1 MWLGSHRATRRTLT
15 RMNMQNKAPLQYSP
29 AGQIIKKFLH
39 TKIGAFIGFH
49 LGVSGFNRIQTQI
62 SRFQRF
68 YTEGEKLGKKEFV
81 QRATRDDG
89 LSFVGVYKLP
99 RLAVSYNSRVD
110 AGAALTASL
119 ISGSTL
125 GGISSPAAPKFIA
138 VSPTTLT
145 PAKGD
150 TTLSGELS
158 TNGFTR
164 AAATAGGYVAPAS
177 LDGAAS
183 FTQSKTFTA
192 TGAQTVASTALFD
205 AASTGNMFV
214 EGNLAS
220 SATLAINDTL
230 AITWTVNH

>member
-1 MWLGSHRATRRTLT
+1 
-15 RMNMQNKAPLQYSP
+15 MNLNTSTPTQYSP
-29 AGQIIKKFLH
+29 FGRIAKRFLH
-39 TKIGAFIGFH
+39 TKLGAFIGFT
-49 LGVSGFNRIQTQI
+49 LGLSGFNRIDATI
-62 SRFQRF
+62 
-68 YTEGEKLGKKEFV
+68 T
-81 QRATRDDG
+81 RANGTVER
-89 LSFVGVYKLP
+89 LKSF
-99 RLAVSYNSRVD
+99 NSRVD

-119 ISGSTL
+119 ISGTTL
-125 GGISSPAAPKFIA
+125 GGISSPSAAKYIA

-164 AAATAGGYVAPAS
+164 ALATAGTYTAPAS

-183 FTQSKTFTA
+183 YVLTKTFTA
-192 TGAQTVASTALFD
+192 TGAQTVASAAIFD
-205 AASTGNMFV
+205 AVSTGNMFV

-230 AITWTVNH
+230 QISWTINL

>member
-1 MWLGSHRATRRTLT
+1 
-15 RMNMQNKAPLQYSP
+15 MQTKAPLQYSP
-29 AGQIIKKFLH
+29 IGRTIKKFLH

-49 LGVSGFNRIQTQI
+49 LGISGFNRIQTQVA
-62 SRFQRF
+62 RFKR
-68 YTEGEKLGKKEFV
+68 YHVEGEKLGNREFI
-81 QRATRDDG
+81 QHITRDDG
-89 LSFVGVYKLP
+89 FSFTGVYSLP
-99 RLAVSYNSRVD
+99 SSRVAFNSRVD

-119 ISGSTL
+119 MSGTTL
-125 GGISSPAAPKFIA
+125 GGISAPAAPKYIA

-164 AAATAGGYVAPAS
+164 AAATAGGYSAPAS

-183 FTQSKTFTA
+183 FTQTKTFTA
-192 TGAQTVASTALFD
+192 TGTQAVASAALFD

-214 EGNLAS
+214 EGNFAS
-220 SATLAINDTL
+220 SATLSTNDTL
-230 AITWTVNH
+230 QVTWTVNH